1 MTLVAKQ
8 PMTNAER
15 QAAYRRRH
23 LGSGAGECV
32 RADLVINQSASL
44 AFDRL
49 AQNFS
54 LSKRQTL
61 EHLLLLAEAA
71 VLASLNSN
79 GRKRYFAGI
88 ANLSFENMKFVT
100 DRST

>member
-1 MTLVAKQ
+1 
-8 PMTNAER
+8 MTNAER
-15 QAAYRRRH
+15 QAAYRKRH
-23 LGSGAGECV
+23 LSSEAGECV

-49 AQNFS
+49 AQSFS
-54 LSKRQTL
+54 LSKRQTV

-71 VLASLNSN
+71 VLAGLNSN

-88 ANLSFENMKFVT
+88 ANLNFENLKFVT
-100 DRST
+100 ERGT

>member
-1 MTLVAKQ
+1 
-8 PMTNAER
+8 MTNAER
-15 QAAYRRRH
+15 QAAYRKRH
-23 LGSGAGECV
+23 LSSEAGECV
-32 RADLVINQSASL
+32 RADLVIDQSASL

-54 LSKRQTL
+54 LSKRQTV

-71 VLASLNSN
+71 VLASLNSD

-88 ANLSFENMKFVT
+88 ANLNFENLKFVT
-100 DRST
+100 EQGT